1 MAGPARGMS
10 RGGAA
15 PGVAAVRV
23 RCPAKINLGFWIL
36 GRRPDGY
43 HEVDTFL
50 QAISL
55 EDEITIESG
64 PPGLSLEASGLRIPG
79 PGPNLVQRAWALL
92 EETGALPR
100 GAGVRAHL
108 VKRIPVGSGLGGG
121 SSDAAGFL
129 AGVDRLLGLRLGD
142 AALGSLAAR
151 LGSDAPFFLRG
162 GLARATGRGERVR
175 HLCPIA
181 PFWVVL
187 ATPATA
193 ISTTWAYGQLRN
205 RLTQDGEGARVCASA
220 ITRRDLLGVANAMS
234 NAFEGVI
241 LPHLPGIADLKRA
254 IVSSGAIGALLSGS
268 GSTVFGLAQS
278 LPAAHAIVNAV
289 GNRGAEARIARSMEH
304 GIVVSVE
311 SLGVG

>member
-1 MAGPARGMS
+1 MAAPARRAPPGGLAS
-10 RGGAA
+10 RASA
-15 PGVAAVRV
+15 LRV
-23 RCPAKINLGFWIL
+23 RCPAKINLGLWIL
-36 GRRPDGY
+36 GRRSDGY

-55 EDEITIESG
+55 EDEITIEKG
-64 PPGLSLEASGLRIPG
+64 APGLSLETAGLAIRG
-79 PGPNLVQRAWALL
+79 PGPNLIERAWSLL
-92 EETGALPR
+92 EESGKLPS
-100 GAGVRAHL
+100 GAGVRARL

-129 AGVDRLLGLRLGD
+129 AGVDRLLGLGLD
-142 AALGSLAAR
+142 PAALAALAAR

-193 ISTTWAYGQLRN
+193 ISTTWAYSQLKK
-205 RLTQDGEGARVCASA
+205 RLTPPGGDARVLASA
-220 ITRRDLLGVANAMS
+220 ITRRDLQGVADAMS

-241 LPHLPGIADLKRA
+241 LPYLPGIADVKRVL
-254 IVSSGAIGALLSGS
+254 VSSGAIGALLSGS
-268 GSTVFGLAQS
+268 GSTVFGLAPS
-278 LPAAHAIVNAV
+278 LPAAEAVLNAV
-289 GNRGAEARIARSMEH
+289 GNRPAEARIARSIDH
-304 GIVVSVE
+304 GIVLSRVS
-311 SLGVG
+311 